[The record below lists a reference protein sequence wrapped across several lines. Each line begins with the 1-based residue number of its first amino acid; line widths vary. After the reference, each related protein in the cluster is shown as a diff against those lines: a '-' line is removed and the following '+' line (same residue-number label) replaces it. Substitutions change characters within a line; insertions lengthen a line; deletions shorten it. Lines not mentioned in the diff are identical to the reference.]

1 MRRAHHADSRAE
13 EQMQKA
19 LRQQRG
25 WSGKGTEQQ
34 AVWLKRARRRVAGGE
49 GGSDRVMPY
58 HSHIV
63 HDLSAMTIHWGFKCF
78 EKPLKCVDTGT
89 G

>member
-1 MRRAHHADSRAE
+1 MQTGGRKNRCKGIKIAE
-13 EQMQKA
+13 
-19 LRQQRG
+19 G
-25 WSGKGTEQQ
+25 VSGKGTERQ
-34 AVWLKRARRRVAGGE
+34 AVWLKRAWRRVAGGE

-58 HSHIV
+58 HGHIV

-78 EKPLKCVDTGT
+78 EKLLKCVDTGN